1 MDRYD
6 ILEAMSG
13 IRDEYIEEA
22 ASVQDHA
29 FLSESEEH
37 NEGTG
42 QDGRLTHSFPT
53 PQESGDTARE
63 TTARGKKKKRAG
75 ILHMQRWAAA
85 AAALLCI
92 CAAASVLRFGI
103 LKNRSEAQKQTGM
116 SAMSEKQVQV
126 DDGNEAEIVIPESAS
141 SQKKYRK
148 TGGTIDSAPANEQ
161 GQASAGE
168 ESYADTD
175 RQQTVSSDISVAAA
189 MSDAKISDQIREV
202 TEKEVRVFE
211 DCLAEETGYSN
222 LRFTHEVTTDSK
234 DWFSLRM
241 LAYTSPEDGF
251 EQVTHFNIRRDGTK
265 LETLETLFG
274 SKTDYI
280 GILSEEVIRQMREQM
295 AADREVEYWLD
306 SAEGPSYDFQQIS
319 PTQDFYFDR
328 HGNLVLCFNEGEA
341 APTYMGE
348 VEFTI
353 PAGIT
358 KKLLE
363 S

>member
-13 IRDEYIEEA
+13 IRDQYIEEA
-22 ASVQDHA
+22 ASVQDYA

-37 NEGTG
+37 EEAAG
-42 QDGRLTHSFPT
+42 QKEHST
-53 PQESGDTARE
+53 PSVQTPHESGDTVRE
-63 TTARGKKKKRAG
+63 TAPLRKKKKKSG
-75 ILHMQRWAAA
+75 ILRLQRWAGA

-92 CAAASVLRFGI
+92 CAAASVFHFGI
-103 LKNRSEAQKQTGM
+103 MNDRSAARKQTGM
-116 SAMSEKQVQV
+116 STMSEKQVQV
-126 DDGNEAEIVIPESAS
+126 DDGNEAQIVIPESAS
-141 SQKKYRK
+141 SKKEYK
-148 TGGTIDSAPANEQ
+148 KAGAASDSALAKEQ
-161 GQASAGE
+161 GQASAAE
-168 ESYADTD
+168 ESLADAD
-175 RQQTVSSDISVAAA
+175 PQQTVSSDISVAAA

-211 DCLAEETGYSN
+211 DCLAEETGYST

-251 EQVTHFNIRRDGTK
+251 EQVTHFNIRRDGAK
-265 LETLETLFG
+265 YETLETLFG

-280 GILSEEVIRQMREQM
+280 DILSEEVIRQMREQM
-295 AADREVEYWLD
+295 AADKEVQYWLD
-306 SAEGPSYDFQQIS
+306 SAEGPAYDFQQIS

-358 KKLLE
+358 RKLME